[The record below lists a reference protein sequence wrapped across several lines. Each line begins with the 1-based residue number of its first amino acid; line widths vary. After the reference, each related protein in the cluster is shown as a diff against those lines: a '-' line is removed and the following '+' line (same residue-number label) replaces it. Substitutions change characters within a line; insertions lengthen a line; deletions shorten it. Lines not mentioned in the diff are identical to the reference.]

1 MLPFCSFLFFVYL
14 CAIQDLSIYM
24 MRTIFGRMMWIVVA
38 LLGWAMTGSAAT
50 ALTGMAT
57 VPGSAVATL
66 GLPYR
71 SLTMEEGLRSNTVR
85 SLLQDHDG
93 FIFMGTD
100 NGLCRYD
107 SHEITYYYNPL
118 RGSDPFVS
126 TLHAFGNGLLVGT
139 SRGLCYFDTRT
150 EQFSAFLTRIKTTVN
165 QVVDDRDGNL
175 WICTQRQG
183 VFRYNKRTHDL
194 RQYPF
199 PQNGGDIR
207 ALCVGIDNQV
217 WAYTTKGRPW
227 LYRLNKASQR
237 FEPVGTKGASADG
250 GGMSI
255 LQDGDGTL
263 WLGSWSHGLFRMDA
277 DGTLKQVINPTLTG
291 AGLHIHSLLYNSPHT
306 LFIGCDDG
314 LLRYDIATNRWSR
327 YPESAQSHDV
337 SNDDRFVYTVIRD
350 REGGQWYGT
359 FYGGVKYVS
368 PVSHRFVSFS
378 AAEGQRGN
386 VVGHFCEDGMGHVW
400 IGSDD
405 GGLSCYSLSHHA
417 MMSFPAQQRLSTLN
431 VHALWAEGNALWIGT
446 YSDGILRMDISSGNV
461 TAMGGEGEHAVK
473 SCYALMRDSRHR
485 LWAGTMEDIR
495 LYDEKAR
502 QFRSVCH
509 TGVLVLDIDEDRKGN
524 LWFSTQG
531 AGLYRLDART
541 GRFHHYMPSRAEGSL
556 PSSQVNSIDSDER
569 GQLWIATGN
578 GLCCYDARS
587 DRFRRV
593 SIAAPSQE
601 MNSVVCDGYTLWI
614 GTTQGLVRYIPGE
627 PIRIFNRY
635 DGLASN
641 QFQSNAALKASDGS
655 LFFGTVKG
663 FSTFSPYTIQLNRM
677 APRVFITAL
686 AVLNQ
691 PQRVGSKLLPEA
703 LDDIRQLDLGYK
715 DNMFTLTFSALSY
728 CAPEKNR
735 FAYRLDG
742 FDKDWIEAGNRH
754 TATYTNLPAGTY
766 TFRVKA
772 TNNDGIWSREEARLV
787 IVVHPP
793 FWWSLPAKLFYLAV
807 LLLLIYY
814 YTQLRLHRAERRHQR
829 EMQRLS
835 EQQAAEV
842 REARLR
848 FFTMIAHE
856 IRTPV
861 TLIIGP
867 LEKLMQKKEARASD
881 DLNIIDRNAHR
892 LLELV
897 NQLLDFNKV
906 EHGFELHFERQSI
919 AAIMHAVAE
928 RFRPSMGQRGIALDV
943 TYPPQDFLAVAD
955 AEGLTKIIS
964 NLMTNATKYTHD
976 HVELCCHV
984 DAAAGR
990 YTISVADNGAGISAE
1005 DREKIFRPFFQAK
1018 DNKPGTGIG
1027 LSIVHNLVEA
1037 HDGEIKVE
1045 SEPGQGTRMIVEL
1058 PVTPMPGLASLTEET
1073 TKAVKAEGE
1082 DEETKEGTAA
1092 DAKMVVE
1099 AKDQQA
1105 QRTQQEIVLIVED
1118 DPDMSHYIAKNFQPH
1133 YQVLTAGNGREALD
1147 VLSKH
1152 AVTLIVSDWMM
1163 PEMDGASL
1171 CRSVRSDARTSH
1183 IPFIML
1189 TAKTDDASKTESM
1202 DCGADAFIEKPFSM
1216 QYLEACIRNMIAMR
1230 RRLMQ
1235 HFAATPTE
1243 PVPELAKAPMDN
1255 ALLRQMNE
1263 IIEENIDNP
1272 DFNVQ
1277 MLAERLNIS
1286 RSGLFAKVK
1295 AITDTTPNEM
1305 IQIIRLRKAARLLKT
1320 KQYRVSEV
1328 AYQVGFNNPS
1338 YFSKCFQKQFGVKPG
1353 EY

>member
-1 MLPFCSFLFFVYL
+1 
-14 CAIQDLSIYM
+14 M
-24 MRTIFGRMMWIVVA
+24 MRTIFGRMMMVA
-38 LLGWAMTGSAAT
+38 VMLLDWAMTGSAAT
-50 ALTGMAT
+50 ELSGMTTA
-57 VPGSAVATL
+57 PGSAEATV

-85 SLLQDHDG
+85 ALLQDRDG

-150 EQFSAFLTRIKTTVN
+150 EQFSSFLPRIKATVN

-183 VFRYNKRTHDL
+183 VFRYNKRTHSL
-194 RQYPF
+194 RQYSF
-199 PQNGGDIR
+199 SQNGGDIR

-217 WAYTTKGRPW
+217 WVYTTKGRPW

-237 FEPVGTKGASADG
+237 FEQVTMWQVPADG

-255 LQDGDGTL
+255 LQDGNGTL
-263 WLGSWSHGLFRMDA
+263 WLGSWSHGLFRLDA
-277 DGTLKQVINPTLTG
+277 DGTLKQVINPSLTG
-291 AGLHIHSLLYNSPHT
+291 VGLHIHTLLYIGPHT
-306 LFIGCDDG
+306 LLIGCDDG
-314 LLRYDIATNRWSR
+314 LLRYDTATNRWSR
-327 YPESAQSHDV
+327 YPESAQSHGV

-350 REGGQWYGT
+350 REGGLWYGT

-386 VVGHFCEDGMGHVW
+386 VVGHFCEDDMGHVW

-405 GGLSCYSLSHHA
+405 GGLSCYSLGHHA

-446 YSDGILRMDISSGNV
+446 YSDGILRMDITSGNV
-461 TAMGGEGEHAVK
+461 TAAGGEGEHAVK
-473 SCYALMRDSRHR
+473 SCYTLMRDSRHR

-495 LYDEKAR
+495 VYDEKSHL
-502 QFRSVCH
+502 FRPVCH
-509 TGVLVLDIDEDRKGN
+509 TGVLVLDVDEDRKGN

-541 GRFHHYMPSRAEGSL
+541 GRFHRYMPSRAEGSL

-569 GQLWIATGN
+569 GQLWIATSN

-593 SIAAPSQE
+593 NIAAPSQE
-601 MNSVVCDGYTLWI
+601 VNSVVCDGYMLWL
-614 GTTQGLVRYIPGE
+614 GTTLGLVHYIPGE
-627 PIRIFNRY
+627 PTCIFNRY
-635 DGLASN
+635 DGLTSN

-663 FSTFSPYTIQLNRM
+663 FSTFLPYTIQLNRM

-686 AVLNQ
+686 TVLNQ

-715 DNMFTLTFSALSY
+715 ENMFTLTFSALSY

-742 FDKDWIEAGNRH
+742 FDNSWIEAGNRH

-814 YTQLRLHRAERRHQR
+814 YTQFRLRRAERRHQR

-835 EQQAAEV
+835 EQKAAEV

-867 LEKLMQKKEARASD
+867 LEKLMQRKEARTSD

-919 AAIMHAVAE
+919 AAIMHAVTE
-928 RFRPSMGQRGIALDV
+928 RFRPSMEQRGITLDV
-943 TYPPQDFLAVAD
+943 TYPPQDFLAVVD

-976 HVELCCHV
+976 HVDLCCHV

-1005 DREKIFRPFFQAK
+1005 NREKIFRPFFQAK

-1027 LSIVHNLVEA
+1027 LSIVQNLVEA
-1037 HDGEIKVE
+1037 HDGEISVE
-1045 SEPGQGTRMIVEL
+1045 SEPGRGTRMIVKL
-1058 PVTPMPGLASLTEET
+1058 PVTPVPSLSSLTEET
-1073 TKAVKAEGE
+1073 TKAVKTEGE
-1082 DEETKEGTAA
+1082 DEETKEGSAA
-1092 DAKMVVE
+1092 DEKMMAE
-1099 AKDQQA
+1099 AKDQKEQSA
-1105 QRTQQEIVLIVED
+1105 QQETVLIVED

-1133 YQVLTAGNGREALD
+1133 YQVLTAGNGCEALD

-1235 HFAATPTE
+1235 RFAATPTE

-1255 ALLRQMNE
+1255 ALLRQMND

-1305 IQIIRLRKAARLLKT
+1305 IQIVRLRKAARLLKT

>member
-1 MLPFCSFLFFVYL
+1 
-14 CAIQDLSIYM
+14 M

-38 LLGWAMTGSAAT
+38 LLGWAMTGSAET
-50 ALTGMAT
+50 ELTGMMT
-57 VPGSAVATL
+57 VPGSAVAKV

-85 SLLQDHDG
+85 SLLQDRDG

-139 SRGLCYFDTRT
+139 SRGLCHFDTRT
-150 EQFSAFLTRIKTTVN
+150 EQFSSFLPRINTTVN

-217 WAYTTKGRPW
+217 WAYTTKGRHL

-250 GGMSI
+250 GGMSM

-291 AGLHIHSLLYNSPHT
+291 AGLHIHSLLYNNPHT

-337 SNDDRFVYTVIRD
+337 SNDDRFVYAVIRD
-350 REGGQWYGT
+350 REGGLWYGT

-446 YSDGILRMDISSGNV
+446 YSDGILRMDITSGSV
-461 TAMGGEGEHAVK
+461 TTVGNEGEYAVR

-485 LWAGTMEDIR
+485 LWAGTMEDVR
-495 LYDEKAR
+495 VYDEKVR

-509 TGVLVLDIDEDRKGN
+509 TGVLVLDIDEDRNGN

-569 GQLWIATGN
+569 GQLWIATSN

-593 SIAAPSQE
+593 NIAAPSQE
-601 MNSVVCDGYTLWI
+601 VNSVVCDGYTLWL
-614 GTTQGLVRYIPGE
+614 GTTMGLVRYIPGE
-627 PIRIFNRY
+627 PTRIFNRY

-641 QFQSNAALKASDGS
+641 HFQSNAALKASDGS

-663 FSTFSPYTIQLNRM
+663 FSTFLPYTILLNRM
-677 APRVFITAL
+677 VPQVFITAL

-703 LDDIRQLDLGYK
+703 LGDIRQLDLGYK

-742 FDKDWIEAGNRH
+742 FDKDWIDAGNRH

-814 YTQLRLHRAERRHQR
+814 YTQLRLRRAERRHQR

-835 EQQAAEV
+835 EQKAAEV

-928 RFRPSMGQRGIALDV
+928 RFLPSMEQRGITLDV
-943 TYPPQDFLAVAD
+943 AYPPQDFLAVVD

-976 HVELCCHV
+976 HVDLCCHV
-984 DAAAGR
+984 DATAGR

-1027 LSIVHNLVEA
+1027 LSIVQNLVEA
-1037 HDGEIKVE
+1037 HDGEISVE
-1045 SEPGQGTRMIVEL
+1045 SEPGRGTRMIVKL
-1058 PVTPMPGLASLTEET
+1058 PVTPVPSLSSLTEET
-1073 TKAVKAEGE
+1073 TKAVKTEGE
-1082 DEETKEGTAA
+1082 DEETKEGSAA
-1092 DAKMVVE
+1092 DEKMMAE
-1099 AKDQQA
+1099 AKDQKEQSA
-1105 QRTQQEIVLIVED
+1105 QQETVLIVED

-1133 YQVLTAGNGREALD
+1133 YQVLTAGNGCEALD

-1171 CRSVRSDARTSH
+1171 CRSVRNDARTSH

-1235 HFAATPTE
+1235 RFAATPNE

-1305 IQIIRLRKAARLLKT
+1305 IQIVRLRKAARLLKT

>member
-1 MLPFCSFLFFVYL
+1 
-14 CAIQDLSIYM
+14 
-24 MRTIFGRMMWIVVA
+24 MRIVVA
-38 LLGWAMTGSAAT
+38 LLGWAVTGNAAE
-50 ALTGMAT
+50 ALAGMMT

-85 SLLQDHDG
+85 ALLQDRDG

-107 SHEITYYYNPL
+107 GHAVTYYYNPL
-118 RGSDPFVS
+118 RSSDPFVS
-126 TLHAFGNGLLVGT
+126 TLHAYGNGLLVGT
-139 SRGLCYFDTRT
+139 SSGLCYFDCRT
-150 EQFSAFLTRIKTTVN
+150 EQFSSFLPRIKTTVN

-183 VFRYNKRTHDL
+183 VFRYNRQTHDL
-194 RQYPF
+194 RQYSF
-199 PQNGGDIR
+199 PQNSGDIR
-207 ALCVGIDNQV
+207 ALCIGIDNQV
-217 WAYTTKGRPW
+217 WAYTTKGHPW

-237 FEPVGTKGASADG
+237 FEPAGMGHASFDG

-255 LQDGDGTL
+255 LQDNDGTL
-263 WLGSWSHGLFRMDA
+263 WLGSWSHGLFCMDI
-277 DGTLKQVINPTLTG
+277 DGSLKQIINPTLTG
-291 AGLHIHSLLYNSPHT
+291 VGQHIHSLLYIAPHT
-306 LFIGCDDG
+306 LLIGCDDG
-314 LLRYDIATNRWSR
+314 LIRYDILTKRWIR
-327 YPESAQSHDV
+327 YPESASNSNV
-337 SNDDRFVYTVIRD
+337 SNDDRFVYAVIRD
-350 REGGQWYGT
+350 REGGLWYGT
-359 FYGGVKYVS
+359 FYGGVKYIS

-386 VVGHFCEDGMGHVW
+386 VVGRFCEDGMGHVW

-417 MMSFPAQQRLSTLN
+417 MESFPAQQRLSTLN
-431 VHALWAEGNALWIGT
+431 VHALWAEGNVLWIGT
-446 YSDGILRMDISSGNV
+446 YSDGILRMDITSGSV
-461 TAMGGEGEHAVK
+461 TAVGGAGEHAVK

-495 LYDEKAR
+495 AYDDKAH
-502 QFRSVCH
+502 QFRPVCH
-509 TGVLVLDIDEDRKGN
+509 TGVLTLDIDEDRKGN

-541 GRFHHYMPSRAEGSL
+541 GRFHRYMPSRAEGSL
-556 PSSQVNSIDSDER
+556 PSSQVNSIDIDER
-569 GQLWIATGN
+569 GQLWIATSD
-578 GLCCYDARS
+578 GLCCYDARH

-593 SIAAPSQE
+593 DIAVPTQE
-601 MNSVVCDGYTLWI
+601 INSVVCDGYTLWL
-614 GTTQGLVRYIPGE
+614 GTTLGLVRYIPGE
-627 PIRIFNRY
+627 STRIFNRY

-663 FSTFSPYTIQLNRM
+663 FSTFSSYTIQLNRM
-677 APRVFITAL
+677 APRVVITAL
-686 AVLNQ
+686 SVLNQ

-742 FDKDWIEAGNRH
+742 FDNRWIEAGNRH

-814 YTQLRLHRAERRHQR
+814 YTQLRLRRAERRHQR

-835 EQQAAEV
+835 EQKAAEV
-842 REARLR
+842 RESRLR

-928 RFRPSMGQRGIALDV
+928 RFRPSMEQRGIALDV
-943 TYPPQDFLAVAD
+943 TYPPQDFLAVVD

-964 NLMTNATKYTHD
+964 NLMTNATKYTRD
-976 HVELCCHV
+976 RVALCCHV
-984 DAAAGR
+984 DAAAGC
-990 YTISVADNGAGISAE
+990 YTISVEDNGMGISQE
-1005 DREKIFRPFFQAK
+1005 NREKIFRPFFQAK

-1045 SEPGQGTRMIVEL
+1045 SEPGRGTRMIVRL
-1058 PVTPMPGLASLTEET
+1058 PVTPMPSLASLTEET

-1082 DEETKEGTAA
+1082 NEETKEGTAA

-1147 VLSKH
+1147 VLSTH

-1163 PEMDGASL
+1163 PEMDGAAL
-1171 CRSVRSDARTSH
+1171 CRSVRADARWSH

-1189 TAKTDDASKTESM
+1189 TAKTDDASKAESM

-1235 HFAATPTE
+1235 RFAAAPTE

-1263 IIEENIDNP
+1263 IIEENMGNP

-1295 AITDTTPNEM
+1295 AITDITPNEM
-1305 IQIIRLRKAARLLKT
+1305 IQIVRLRKAARLLKT

-1338 YFSKCFQKQFGVKPG
+1338 YFSKCFQKQFGMKPG

>member
-1 MLPFCSFLFFVYL
+1 
-14 CAIQDLSIYM
+14 
-24 MRTIFGRMMWIVVA
+24 MWIVVA
-38 LLGWAMTGSAAT
+38 LLGWAMTGSAET
-50 ALTGMAT
+50 ELTGMMT
-57 VPGSAVATL
+57 VPGSAVAKV

-85 SLLQDHDG
+85 SLLQDRDG

-139 SRGLCYFDTRT
+139 SRGLCHFDTRT
-150 EQFSAFLTRIKTTVN
+150 EQFSSFLPRINTTVN

-217 WAYTTKGRPW
+217 WAYTTKGRHL

-250 GGMSI
+250 GGMSM

-291 AGLHIHSLLYNSPHT
+291 AGLHIHSLLYNNPHT

-337 SNDDRFVYTVIRD
+337 SNDDRFVYAVIRD
-350 REGGQWYGT
+350 REGGLWYGT

-446 YSDGILRMDISSGNV
+446 YSDGILRMDITSGSV
-461 TAMGGEGEHAVK
+461 TTVGNEGEYAVR

-485 LWAGTMEDIR
+485 LWAGTMEDVR
-495 LYDEKAR
+495 VYDEKVR

-509 TGVLVLDIDEDRKGN
+509 TGVLVLDIDEDRNGN

-569 GQLWIATGN
+569 GQLWIATSN

-593 SIAAPSQE
+593 NIAAPSQE
-601 MNSVVCDGYTLWI
+601 VNSVVCDGYTLWL
-614 GTTQGLVRYIPGE
+614 GTTMGLVRYIPGE
-627 PIRIFNRY
+627 PTRIFNRY

-641 QFQSNAALKASDGS
+641 HFQSNAALKASDGS

-663 FSTFSPYTIQLNRM
+663 FSTFLPYTILLNRM
-677 APRVFITAL
+677 VPQVFITAL

-703 LDDIRQLDLGYK
+703 LGDIRQLDLGYK

-742 FDKDWIEAGNRH
+742 FDKDWIDAGNRH

-814 YTQLRLHRAERRHQR
+814 YTQLRLRRAERRHQR

-835 EQQAAEV
+835 EQKAAEV

-928 RFRPSMGQRGIALDV
+928 RFLPSMEQRGITLDV
-943 TYPPQDFLAVAD
+943 AYPPQDFLAVVD

-976 HVELCCHV
+976 HVDLCCHV
-984 DAAAGR
+984 DATAGR

-1027 LSIVHNLVEA
+1027 LSIVQNLVEA
-1037 HDGEIKVE
+1037 HDGEISVE
-1045 SEPGQGTRMIVEL
+1045 SEPGRGTRMIVKL
-1058 PVTPMPGLASLTEET
+1058 PVTPVPSLSSLTEET
-1073 TKAVKAEGE
+1073 TKAVKTEGE
-1082 DEETKEGTAA
+1082 DEETKEGSAA
-1092 DAKMVVE
+1092 DEKMMAE
-1099 AKDQQA
+1099 AKDQKEQSA
-1105 QRTQQEIVLIVED
+1105 QQETVLIVED

-1133 YQVLTAGNGREALD
+1133 YQVLTAGNGCEALD

-1171 CRSVRSDARTSH
+1171 CRSVRNDARTSH

-1235 HFAATPTE
+1235 RFAATPNE

-1305 IQIIRLRKAARLLKT
+1305 IQIVRLRKAARLLKT

>member
-1 MLPFCSFLFFVYL
+1 
-14 CAIQDLSIYM
+14 M

-50 ALTGMAT
+50 ELSGMTTA
-57 VPGSAVATL
+57 PGSAEATV

-85 SLLQDHDG
+85 ALLQDRDG

-107 SHEITYYYNPL
+107 GYAITYYYNPL

-150 EQFSAFLTRIKTTVN
+150 EQFSSFLPRIKTTVN

-183 VFRYNKRTHDL
+183 VFRYNKRTHSL
-194 RQYPF
+194 RQYSF
-199 PQNGGDIR
+199 SQNGGDIR

-217 WAYTTKGRPW
+217 WAYTTKRRPW

-237 FEPVGTKGASADG
+237 FEQVTMRQVPADG

-277 DGTLKQVINPTLTG
+277 DGTLRQVINPSLTG
-291 AGLHIHSLLYNSPHT
+291 VGLHIHTLLYICPHT
-306 LFIGCDDG
+306 LLIGCDDG
-314 LLRYDIATNRWSR
+314 LLRYDTVTNRWSR
-327 YPESAQSHDV
+327 YPEKARSIGV

-350 REGGQWYGT
+350 REGGLWYGT

-386 VVGHFCEDGMGHVW
+386 VVGHFCEDDMGHVW

-405 GGLSCYSLSHHA
+405 GGLSCYSLSQHA

-446 YSDGILRMDISSGNV
+446 YSDGILRMDITSGSV
-461 TAMGGEGEHAVK
+461 TAVGGEGEHAVK
-473 SCYALMRDSRHR
+473 SCYTLMRDSRHR
-485 LWAGTMEDIR
+485 LWAGTMEDVR
-495 LYDEKAR
+495 VYDEKVR

-509 TGVLVLDIDEDRKGN
+509 TGVLVLDVDEDRKGN

-541 GRFHHYMPSRAEGSL
+541 GRFHHYMPSRAEGLL

-569 GQLWIATGN
+569 GQLWIATSN

-593 SIAAPSQE
+593 NIAAPSQE

-614 GTTQGLVRYIPGE
+614 GTTLGLVRYIPGE

-686 AVLNQ
+686 SVLNQ

-793 FWWSLPAKLFYLAV
+793 FWWSLPAKLVYLAV

-835 EQQAAEV
+835 EQKAAEV
-842 REARLR
+842 RESRLR

-928 RFRPSMGQRGIALDV
+928 RFRPSMEQRGITLDV
-943 TYPPQDFLAVAD
+943 TYPPQDFLAVVD

-976 HVELCCHV
+976 HVDLCCHV

-1058 PVTPMPGLASLTEET
+1058 PVTPVPSLASLTVEA

-1082 DEETKEGTAA
+1082 NEETKEGTAA
-1092 DAKMVVE
+1092 DEKIVVE
-1099 AKDQQA
+1099 AKNQQE
-1105 QRTQQEIVLIVED
+1105 QRTQQEIVLVVED

-1133 YQVLTAGNGREALD
+1133 YQVLTAGNGCEALD

-1163 PEMDGASL
+1163 PEMDGAAL

-1235 HFAATPTE
+1235 RFAATPTE

-1353 EY
+1353 EYGLTP

>member
-1 MLPFCSFLFFVYL
+1 
-14 CAIQDLSIYM
+14 M
-24 MRTIFGRMMWIVVA
+24 MRTTFGRLIWIVVA
-38 LLGWAMTGSAAT
+38 LLGWAMTNSAAT
-50 ALTGMAT
+50 LSGRMAT
-57 VPGSAVATL
+57 PGSVVATPGSAEATVE
-66 GLPYR
+66 LPYR

-85 SLLQDHDG
+85 SLLQDRDG

-139 SRGLCYFDTRT
+139 NRGLCYFDTRT
-150 EQFSAFLTRIKTTVN
+150 EQFSSFLSRITTTVN

-183 VFRYNKRTHDL
+183 VFRYNKRTHSL
-194 RQYPF
+194 RQYSF

-217 WAYTTKGRPW
+217 WAYTSKGRPW
-227 LYRLNKASQR
+227 LYRLNKASQC

-255 LQDGDGTL
+255 LQDGDGRL

-277 DGTLKQVINPTLTG
+277 DGTLKQVINPTLMG
-291 AGLHIHSLLYNSPHT
+291 VGLHIHTLLYIAPRT
-306 LFIGCDDG
+306 LLVGCDDG
-314 LLRYDIATNRWSR
+314 LIRYDILTKQWIR
-327 YPESAQSHDV
+327 YPQCVQGSDV
-337 SNDDRFVYTVIRD
+337 SNDDRFVYAIIRD
-350 REGGQWYGT
+350 REGGLWYGT

-368 PVSHRFVSFS
+368 PISHRFASFS

-386 VVGHFCEDGMGHVW
+386 VVGHFCEDNSGRVW

-405 GGLSCYSLSHHA
+405 GGLSCYSLKTHA
-417 MMSFPAQQRLSTLN
+417 MIPFPAQQRLSTLN
-431 VHALWAEGNALWIGT
+431 IHALWPEGSQLWIGT
-446 YSDGILRMDISSGNV
+446 YSDGILRMDIPTGNITV
-461 TAMGGEGEHAVK
+461 VGRDGEQGVK
-473 SCYALMRDSRHR
+473 SCYALMRDSRRR
-485 LWAGTMEDIR
+485 LWAATMEDIR
-495 LYDEKAR
+495 LYDETTHR
-502 QFRSVCH
+502 FRRVCH
-509 TGVLVLDIDEDRKGN
+509 TGVMILDIDEDRKGN

-531 AGLYRLDART
+531 AGLYRLDPHT

-556 PSSQVNSIDSDER
+556 PSAQVNAIDRDER
-569 GQLWIATGN
+569 GRLWLATSN
-578 GLCCYDARS
+578 GLCIYDDQS

-593 SIAAPSQE
+593 NLIAPTQE
-601 MNSVVCDGYTLWI
+601 MNSVVCDGYVLWI
-614 GTTQGLVRYIPGE
+614 GTTAGLVRYVPGE
-627 PIRIFNRY
+627 PTQVFNRY
-635 DGLASN
+635 DGLSSN
-641 QFQSNAALKASDGS
+641 QFQANAALKASDGS

-663 FSTFSPYTIQLNRM
+663 FSTFSPYAIQLNRT
-677 APRVFITAL
+677 APRVFITSL
-686 AVLNQ
+686 SIFGQ
-691 PQRVGSKLLPEA
+691 PQPVGSKLLPEA
-703 LDDIRQLDLGYK
+703 LNDIHQLDLGYK
-715 DNMFTLTFSALSY
+715 DNMFTLTFSSLSY

-742 FDKDWIEAGNRH
+742 FDYNWIEAGNRH
-754 TATYTNLPAGTY
+754 SATYTNLPAGTY

-772 TNNDGIWSREEARLV
+772 TNNDGIRSREEARLV

-814 YTQLRLHRAERRHQR
+814 YTQLRLKRAERRHQR

-835 EQQAAEV
+835 EQKAAEV
-842 REARLR
+842 RESRLR

-906 EHGFELHFERQSI
+906 EHGFELHFERLSI

-928 RFRPSMGQRGIALDV
+928 RFRPSMEQRGITFDV
-943 TYPPQDFLAVAD
+943 VYPPRDFLAVVD

-964 NLMTNATKYTHD
+964 NLMTNAAKYTHD
-976 HVELCCHV
+976 HVSLSCHV
-984 DAAAGR
+984 DAGAGQ
-990 YTISVADNGAGISAE
+990 YMISVEDNGVGISQA
-1005 DREKIFRPFFQAK
+1005 DREKIFRPFFQAR
-1018 DNKPGTGIG
+1018 DNKSGTGIG

-1037 HDGEIKVE
+1037 HDGEVTVE
-1045 SEPGQGTRMIVEL
+1045 SCEHHGTRFVVTL
-1058 PVTPMPGLASLTEET
+1058 PVTPLPSMGSIDEDDSKGAKESGQQ
-1073 TKAVKAEGE
+1073 TKDTVESNSSMDMLSKSVH
-1082 DEETKEGTAA
+1082 
-1092 DAKMVVE
+1092 DAG
-1099 AKDQQA
+1099 DQ
-1105 QRTQQEIVLIVED
+1105 THGFHSMQESVLIVED
-1118 DPDMSHYIAKNFQPH
+1118 DPDMSHYIAKNFQSRYH
-1133 YQVLTAGNGREALD
+1133 VLTAGNGREALD
-1147 VLSKH
+1147 ILSEH
-1152 AVTLIVSDWMM
+1152 PVTLIVSDWMM
-1163 PEMDGASL
+1163 PEMDGAAL
-1171 CRSVRSDARTSH
+1171 CRSVRADAHTSH

-1189 TAKTDDASKTESM
+1189 TAKTDDASKAESM

-1243 PVPELAKAPMDN
+1243 PVPELAKAQMDN

-1277 MLAERLNIS
+1277 MLADRLNIS

-1305 IQIIRLRKAARLLKT
+1305 IQIVRLRKAALLLKT